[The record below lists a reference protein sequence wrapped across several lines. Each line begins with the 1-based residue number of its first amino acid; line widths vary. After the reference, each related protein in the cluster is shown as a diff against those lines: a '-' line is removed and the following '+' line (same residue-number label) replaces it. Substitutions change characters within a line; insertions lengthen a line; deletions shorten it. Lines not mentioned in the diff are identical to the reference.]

1 VPAVR
6 LTSLLAQRYVIS
18 GARRH
23 PDVLECRRDHP
34 RRPGPDGKGAA
45 LGTVLAFMMSVIAL
59 SLPEIIILK
68 RVLKWQLIGAF
79 IGVVGVGIVLVG
91 YLFNAVI

>member
-1 VPAVR
+1 
-6 LTSLLAQRYVIS
+6 
-18 GARRH
+18 
-23 PDVLECRRDHP
+23 
-34 RRPGPDGKGAA
+34 
-45 LGTVLAFMMSVIAL
+45 MMSVIAL